1 MVRHV
6 KKSHR
11 RDAAISSAWEV
22 VGQLATSL
30 PAVADAM
37 CLPCAEI
44 DEWPA
49 GLDPADGKL
58 DERRDTRKK
67 EQLASVAQ
75 HVLSLIETSGAQ
87 RVVEVGAGSGHLGLL
102 IAHLRPHC
110 HVVLVEIKEYSCEVA
125 RARISTLGLANA
137 SVAQGSLDEY
147 AKRGESFDLIV
158 GLHCCGLLTDA
169 VLSLALSRRAA
180 VCVVPCCYGQVVG
193 DVDHERG
200 AGTAPRMHPR
210 SAAFRALPLADGAFE
225 QLARGADLVSG
236 GDCSGEQYAAAKRC
250 MLCVDADRLLW
261 AQHDALEGT
270 VSDAEPARALEATA
284 LEALEAPKESRVES
298 VHSSV
303 ATGASEPQAL
313 GTPAVVRVAIGEL
326 SPPTCTP
333 KNNVLMLWWLP
344 TATSSGAP
352 T

>member
-22 VGQLATSL
+22 CREHATSL

-37 CLPCAEI
+37 CSPCAEI
-44 DEWPA
+44 DKWPA
-49 GLDPADGKL
+49 GLDPADGEL

-67 EQLASVAQ
+67 EQLVSVAQ

-102 IAHLRPHC
+102 IAYLRPHC

-125 RARISTLGLANA
+125 RGRISTLGLANA

-147 AKRGESFDLIV
+147 AERGESFDLIV

-169 VLSLALSRRAA
+169 VLSLALSARAA

-236 GDCSGEQYAAAKRC
+236 GDCSGEQYALAKRC

-270 VSDAEPARALEATA
+270 ASDVEPARA
-284 LEALEAPKESRVES
+284 LEALEAPKESPVES
-298 VHSSV
+298 VHSSA
-303 ATGASEPQAL
+303 ATGAREPQAL

-333 KNNVLMLWWLP
+333 KNNVLMLWWSP
-344 TATSSGAP
+344 TATS
-352 T
+352 